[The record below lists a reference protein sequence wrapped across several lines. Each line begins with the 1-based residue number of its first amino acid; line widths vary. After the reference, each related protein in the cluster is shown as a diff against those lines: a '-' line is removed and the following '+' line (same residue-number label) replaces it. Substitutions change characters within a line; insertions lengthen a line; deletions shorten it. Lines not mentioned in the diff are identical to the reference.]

1 MAPIAE
7 QQPGRFKSR
16 GAGKKYLL
24 IPVWILVLAIIALGV
39 AKSGKPANLLN
50 PAGFLFVLVCGIA
63 LMLISFPVAEIRRAA
78 RDALASDGNETDIRS
93 SAYFWETA
101 GRSFWVVGILRSI
114 LQLIMFFV
122 SFKEVNFVKP
132 PLLAKGLAQ
141 YLLPILYGILLSVIC
156 FVPYWKLKG
165 KLSGGPL
172 PQTAEPTPMPIAR
185 TGWRLGAVVGYVLFL
200 SFWVWYFPLHSVG
213 ILIAIMPAVLL
224 VLGGTIAIMLFMRG
238 ANSGPT
244 LSMAFAATGLI
255 GALLGV
261 IQMLF
266 GVTMGAPGVNQV
278 AMALAFFI
286 ASCFTALLGMILLGA
301 PLEDSAVRTGRIAGP
316 SAFSRV
322 AWYVFPLMV
331 WIFLMQAIDQML
343 RYIITPAP

>member
-1 MAPIAE
+1 MS
-7 QQPGRFKSR
+7 PGTDQNPVRLQTR

-24 IPVWILVLAIIALGV
+24 IPLWILVLAIIALGV
-39 AKSGKPANLLN
+39 AKSGEPANLLN

-63 LMLISFPVAEIRRAA
+63 LMLISFPGAEIRRAA

-101 GRSFWVVGILRSI
+101 GRSFWVMGILRSI
-114 LQLIMFFV
+114 LQLILFFM
-122 SFKEVNFVKP
+122 SFREESFVKP

-141 YLLPILYGILLSVIC
+141 YLLPTLYGILLSVIC
-156 FVPYWKLKG
+156 FVPYWKLRG
-165 KLSGGPL
+165 KLLNGIL
-172 PQTAEPTPMPIAR
+172 TQTAEPKPMPMGR
-185 TGWRLGAVVGYVLFL
+185 RGWRLGVVVGYVLFF
-200 SFWVWYFPLHSVG
+200 SFLAWSFPLHSVE

-224 VLGGTIAIMLFMRG
+224 VLGGTIAIMLFVRS

-266 GVTMGAPGVNQV
+266 GVTMGAQGVNQV

-286 ASCFTALLGMILLGA
+286 ASCFTALLGMVLLSA
-301 PLEDSAVRTGRIAGP
+301 PLEDRAVRTGRIAGP
-316 SAFSRV
+316 SFFSRV
-322 AWYVFPLMV
+322 AWYVFPLVV
-331 WIFLMQAIDQML
+331 WIFLMQAIDQTL